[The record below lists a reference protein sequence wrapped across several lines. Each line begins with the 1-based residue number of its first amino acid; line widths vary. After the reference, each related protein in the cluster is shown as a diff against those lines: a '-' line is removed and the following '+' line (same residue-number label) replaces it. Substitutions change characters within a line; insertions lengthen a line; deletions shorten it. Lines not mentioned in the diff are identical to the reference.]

1 MKDYDRTIEYHPGK
15 ANVVAD
21 ALSRK
26 IVEFSMGIIDYE
38 VNNLLALRAM
48 NTTFEIER
56 NHLLA
61 TLHIRPSMREQIQ
74 SVQKEDQYLRK
85 MKEKVE
91 ARINF

>member
-1 MKDYDRTIEYHPGK
+1 MKDYDCTIKYHLGK

-21 ALSRK
+21 ALSKK
-26 IVEFSMGIIDYE
+26 IMECSIGIIEYE

-74 SVQKEDQYLRK
+74 SVQMEDPYLRK